1 MLSNWRLVAINDDSF
16 AKGFYSVYSELVKF
30 TITDGTVTK
39 SIYGGQIFDQKVLGV
54 VPLTEDSVIAQCF
67 TKLQLE
73 VMNCFTDIRKFKMKY
88 TFNSYSDMAYEIC
101 LRRSVPDIIADS
113 FAKPDENCI
122 IEENKVT
129 IIGREIATHRY
140 EFIIKDRKK
149 FDKIITK
156 YCIMRGRA

>member
-16 AKGFYSVYSELVKF
+16 AKGIFSIYSEPVKF
-30 TITDGTVTK
+30 TITDGSVTK
-39 SIYGGQIFDQKVLGV
+39 SVFGSQISDQPVLGV
-54 VPLTEDSVIAQCF
+54 VFLTEDSIMAQCF

-73 VMNCFTDIRKFKMKY
+73 VMDCFKDIRKFKMKY
-88 TFNSYSDMAYEIC
+88 TFSSYSDMAYEVC

-113 FAKPDENCI
+113 FAKPTENCVL
-122 IEENKVT
+122 EGNKIT

-149 FDKIITK
+149 FDKVISKYIIMQGK
-156 YCIMRGRA
+156 R